1 MTRPAPSIKG
11 IVLSNLINDVVELQT
26 SGRVPLEV
34 IEARLEKGDLELL
47 ETKPGATDWIAI
59 DHYRRLSELLWDLE
73 GARSPAYLER
83 RGRASAELVLATGL
97 YPQLD
102 FLQNRYDASDMS
114 SSRAS
119 LKLVVTIQGSLINFG
134 DWQIEQDPEHENR
147 LQIRITESTDFP
159 EALCHAMVGFL
170 NRLAETRETTGQ
182 WFFERPTP
190 DVVQFRMTAPIV

>member
-11 IVLSNLINDVVELQT
+11 IVLSNLINDVIELRN
-26 SGRVPLEV
+26 SGRVAPEA
-34 IEARLEKGDLELL
+34 IDARLEKADLELL
-47 ETKPGATDWIAI
+47 ETKPGPADWIPI
-59 DHYRRLSELLWDLE
+59 DRYRRLSELLWDIE
-73 GARSPAYLER
+73 GGRSPDYLER

-119 LKLVVTIQGSLINFG
+119 LKLVVTLQGSLINFG
-134 DWQIEQDPEHENR
+134 DWQIEQDPDHENR
-147 LQIRITESTDFP
+147 LQIRITEATDFP

-170 NRLAETRETTGQ
+170 NRLAETREATGQ
-182 WFFERPTP
+182 WFFERPTV
-190 DVVQFRMTAPIV
+190 DVVQFRMTAPII